1 MLGFVI
7 QFDQQSDQPKYI
19 QLYEHIKDEVH
30 TGQLVEGEKLPS
42 IRSVSEALGVSK
54 STVEGAY
61 AQLVVEGYIE
71 SRPKSGYYVL
81 RMERFPMLTVKE
93 SVRPYTYCP
102 EGTQQPR
109 AEDASRIRRFAATDG
124 VEPHLFNFNAWRKM
138 LTKVMDY
145 EQDELIHYG
154 DRQGEY
160 SLRAAIAKFVHE
172 MRGVVCTPDQIIV
185 GAGVQT
191 LFMLLSAL
199 LKPERPAI
207 AFEYPGFLKG
217 ATIFEDYGYETVKIP
232 VKAQGINIEALAKS
246 SARVVYVSPA
256 HQYPTGSIMPINN
269 RMKLLKWASEN
280 DAYIIEDDY
289 DSVLRY
295 EGVPI
300 PSLQGLNRGKQ
311 VVHVGAFS
319 KLLMPSLRI
328 SFMILPEDLLTKYV
342 KIKTRYSQTV
352 SKVEQLTLAHF
363 MREGYFDRH
372 IRKIKKAYAKKN
384 QLILEA
390 LKMKGSDLFHVIG
403 KTSGLHV
410 VLSFDPVIDVTTAAK
425 KMQAIGIRL
434 EDAGLF
440 EGRKIAVLSYSGL
453 PDDAIDEAV
462 AEICGAIRR
471 QRLEVT

>member
-1 MLGFVI
+1 MLGFVV
-7 QFDQQSDQPKYI
+7 QFDLQSDQPKYI
-19 QLYEHIKDEVH
+19 QLYEHIKGEIH
-30 TGQLVEGEKLPS
+30 MAQLSEGEKLPS
-42 IRSVSEALGVSK
+42 IRSVAEALGISK

-61 AQLVVEGYIE
+61 AQLLVEGYIE

-81 RMERFPMLTVKE
+81 KLERMPEPDTPLTAGMGFAR
-93 SVRPYTYCP
+93 VRADR
-102 EGTQQPR
+102 R
-109 AEDASRIRRFAATDG
+109 AEQKRFAETDG

-138 LTKVMDY
+138 LVKVMDY
-145 EQDELIHYG
+145 EQDTLVRYG

-160 SLRAAIAKFVHE
+160 VLRAEIAKFVHE

-185 GAGVQT
+185 GAGVQS
-191 LFMLLSAL
+191 LFMLLSSL
-199 LKPERPAI
+199 LKPECPEI

-217 ATIFEDYGYETVKIP
+217 ATIFEDYGYHTVKIP
-232 VKAQGINIEALAKS
+232 VKAQGINLEALSKS

-269 RMKLLKWASEN
+269 RMKLLKWAQEN

-300 PSLQGLNRGKQ
+300 PSLQGLNHGKQ

-328 SFMILPEDLLTKYV
+328 SFMILPENLLAKYV

-352 SKVEQLTLAHF
+352 SKVEQLALAHF

-390 LKMKGSDLFHVIG
+390 LRMKGSDLFRVIG

-410 VLSFDPVIDVTTAAK
+410 VLSFDPRVDVMAAAGQ
-425 KMQAIGIRL
+425 MQALGIKL

-453 PDDAIDEAV
+453 PDDAIDDAV
-462 AEICGAIRR
+462 TEICSAIRA
-471 QRLEVT
+471 QHVEGT